1 MTKLLIECTEEM
13 MKAFKLLKHVKK
25 NQTEILKCTHRIS
38 SLESEGDRVYRNEV
52 ANLFENVKDPIELI
66 KWKDVL
72 EYLEDTLDHCENVAD
87 MVRGVVMKYA

>member
-1 MTKLLIECTEEM
+1 MY
-13 MKAFKLLKHVKK
+13 A
-25 NQTEILKCTHRIS
+25 S
-38 SLESEGDRVYRNEV
+38 YRVYRNEV